1 MPVLKSLTFTAVP
14 ARGYDP
20 VSVRRAKLVSRLE
33 EQRLLLN
40 DPSHVRTVQ
49 RWTGKGED
57 RRQTEKKQRV
67 RPWWRTDSTGAL
79 VMSVFYG
86 AKPIEFEKGKAGIAV
101 ASKDKLPALLDSL
114 LAAAKAGEFDDL
126 MSRMGKPFGAAKT
139 KRAA

>member
-14 ARGYDP
+14 TRGYDP

-33 EQRLLLN
+33 EQRLLLS

-49 RWTGKGED
+49 RWTGKGDD

-67 RPWWRTDSTGAL
+67 RPWWRNDPTGAI
-79 VMSVFYG
+79 VMAVFYG

-101 ASKDKLPALLDSL
+101 ASKDKLPALLDTL
-114 LAAAKAGEFDDL
+114 LAAAKAGEFDEL

>member
-14 ARGYDP
+14 ARSYDP

-33 EQRLLLN
+33 EQRLLLG

-57 RRQTEKKQRV
+57 RRQSEKKQRV
-67 RPWWRTDSTGAL
+67 RPWWHTDSTGAL

-101 ASKDKLPALLDSL
+101 ASKEKLPGLLETL

-126 MSRMGKPFGAAKT
+126 MARMGKPFGAAKT